1 MQHLHLGWVGGL
13 GLVEQGDAAAG
24 KRANVALEGELR
36 EGELQKEVGDGVR
49 LLLIQPGVTEVVV
62 HKQAAVQVSWGR
74 AEPVPFGAEGEA
86 DACDVGQPPR
96 GYPRVSSRSRTG

>member
-1 MQHLHLGWVGGL
+1 
-13 GLVEQGDAAAG
+13 
-24 KRANVALEGELR
+24 
-36 EGELQKEVGDGVR
+36 
-49 LLLIQPGVTEVVV
+49 V

-96 GYPRVSSRSRTG
+96 GYPRVRRVVGLVEREAGCDRGNHGYQLGLPELPDEVDVGTVGHLFLI